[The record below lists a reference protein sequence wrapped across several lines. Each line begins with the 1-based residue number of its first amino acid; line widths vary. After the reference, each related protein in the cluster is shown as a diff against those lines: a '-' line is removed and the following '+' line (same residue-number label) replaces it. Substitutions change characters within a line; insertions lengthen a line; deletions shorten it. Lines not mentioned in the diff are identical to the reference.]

1 MRSPVFSL
9 AALGLFAIP
18 AISTPVIASAHHPV
32 IVVDGQR
39 GLEISPNNDS
49 NPWWVDYKTD
59 ISEAKRELRSDL
71 ARATDYE
78 DRVDAREEYRR
89 EIADAKYDYR
99 KEMAE
104 RGYRVVNFERN
115 RRQFVRR

>member
-1 MRSPVFSL
+1 MRTLPATLASL
-9 AALGLFAIP
+9 AILSVLAAPAAAGAQSRAI
-18 AISTPVIASAHHPV
+18 
-32 IVVDGQR
+32 IVEGNHATR
-39 GLEISPNNDS
+39 ISPNNDT

-59 ISEAKRELRSDL
+59 LSEAKRELRSDL

-89 EIADAKYDYR
+89 EIADARYDYR

-104 RGYRVVNFERN
+104 RGYRVVDFTPN
-115 RRQFVRR
+115 RRRYARR

>member
-1 MRSPVFSL
+1 MRLSLVSLVAL
-9 AALGLFAIP
+9 AALV
-18 AISTPVIASAHHPV
+18 TPIAASAHHPK
-32 IVVDGQR
+32 IIVDGQR
-39 GLEISPNNDS
+39 GTRISPNNDS

-71 ARATDYE
+71 RRATDLE
-78 DRVDAREEYRR
+78 DRIDAKEEYRR

-104 RGYRVVNFERN
+104 RGYRVVSFERN
-115 RRQFVRR
+115 RHEFYRR

>member
-1 MRSPVFSL
+1 MRTILASL
-9 AALGLFAIP
+9 AALGVLA
-18 AISTPVIASAHHPV
+18 TPVIASAGHPV
-32 IVVDGQR
+32 IVVKGKNGGPSR
-39 GLEISPNNDS
+39 VSPNNDS
-49 NPWWVDYKTD
+49 NPWWIDYKTD

-104 RGYRVVNFERN
+104 RGYRVVSFERN
-115 RRQFVRR
+115 RRVFAKR

>member
-1 MRSPVFSL
+1 MRTILASL
-9 AALGLFAIP
+9 AALGVLA
-18 AISTPVIASAHHPV
+18 TPVIASAGHPV
-32 IVVDGQR
+32 IVVKGKNGGPSR
-39 GLEISPNNDS
+39 VSPNNDS

-104 RGYRVVNFERN
+104 RGYRVVSFERN
-115 RRQFVRR
+115 RRVFAKR

>member
-1 MRSPVFSL
+1 MK
-9 AALGLFAIP
+9 A
-18 AISTPVIASAHHPV
+18 VIASAGHPV
-32 IVVDGQR
+32 IIVKGKNSGPARV
-39 GLEISPNNDS
+39 SPNNDS
-49 NPWWVDYKTD
+49 NPWWIDYKTD

-104 RGYRVVNFERN
+104 RGYRVASFERN
-115 RRQFVRR
+115 RRVFAKR

>member
-1 MRSPVFSL
+1 MRTFLASL
-9 AALGLFAIP
+9 AALGVLA
-18 AISTPVIASAHHPV
+18 TPVIVSAGHPV
-32 IVVDGQR
+32 IVVKGKNGGPSR
-39 GLEISPNNDS
+39 VSPNNDS
-49 NPWWVDYKTD
+49 NPWWIDYKTD

-104 RGYRVVNFERN
+104 RGYRVVSFERN
-115 RRQFVRR
+115 RRVFAKR

>member
-1 MRSPVFSL
+1 MRFVFASL
-9 AALGLFAIP
+9 TAFAVVAVP
-18 AISTPVIASAHHPV
+18 SVAGAGEPVI
-32 IVVDGQR
+32 IVDGKHR
-39 GLEISPNNDS
+39 GLSISPNNDS

-71 ARATDYE
+71 ARATDLE

-89 EIADAKYDYR
+89 EVADAKYDYR

-104 RGYRVVNFERN
+104 RGYRVVSFERN
-115 RRQFVRR
+115 RRSYVRR

>member
-1 MRSPVFSL
+1 MRSVFASL
-9 AALGLFAIP
+9 TAITLLASP
-18 AISTPVIASAHHPV
+18 AIASAGGPV
-32 IVVDGQR
+32 IIVDGKKK
-39 GLEISPNNDS
+39 GLSVSPNNDS

-78 DRVDAREEYRR
+78 DRVDARAEYRR
-89 EIADAKYDYR
+89 EVADAKYDYR

-115 RRQFVRR
+115 RRPFIRR

>member
-1 MRSPVFSL
+1 MRTVLGSFAAITIL
-9 AALGLFAIP
+9 ALP
-18 AISTPVIASAHHPV
+18 AAAPAVAGGKDPVI
-32 IVVDGQR
+32 IVDGKS
-39 GLEISPNNDS
+39 GLRISPNNDS
-49 NPWWVDYKTD
+49 NPWWIDYKTD

-89 EIADAKYDYR
+89 EVADARYDYR

-104 RGYRVVNFERN
+104 RGYRVVSFEPN
-115 RRQFVRR
+115 RRPFYRR

>member
-1 MRSPVFSL
+1 MRRPLFASLVAFTAL
-9 AALGLFAIP
+9 AAPLA
-18 AISTPVIASAHHPV
+18 ASADHNPT

-39 GLEISPNNDS
+39 GTRISPNNDS

-71 ARATDYE
+71 MRATDFE
-78 DRVDAREEYRR
+78 DRVDAKEEYRR
-89 EIADAKYDYR
+89 EVADAKYDYR

-104 RGYRVVNFERN
+104 RGYRVVNFEPN
-115 RRQFVRR
+115 RRQYAGRR

>member
-1 MRSPVFSL
+1 MRSRFAYFASL
-9 AALGLFAIP
+9 AALAVLSGP
-18 AISTPVIASAHHPV
+18 AMAGGKHPT
-32 IVVDGQR
+32 IVVDGDR
-39 GLEISPNNDS
+39 GGLLVSPNNDS

-71 ARATDYE
+71 RRATDYE

-89 EIADAKYDYR
+89 EVADAKYDYR

-104 RGYRVVNFERN
+104 RGFRVVSFERN
-115 RRQFVRR
+115 RRVFARR